1 MLEGLDRVDWKT
13 LRHAYGAAADVP
25 ELIRALLSEDPAERK
40 AAIHELFGNIYHQG
54 TVYEASSYAVPFL
67 MELLAS
73 PSTPDHE
80 SVACL
85 LASIASGTGYF
96 EVHASDEN
104 SREKWQQILG
114 KEGRSLERELEME
127 RVVKEAVRLE
137 AVKALPMLVPF
148 LSSLEPEVR
157 MSIASAFGAYR
168 SNASGIC
175 RSWSWPLRMKP
186 TKRLKKRSPKR
197 SNGFNRSDRTT
208 GHAV

>member
-1 MLEGLDRVDWKT
+1 MLEGLDRVDWKA
-13 LRHAYGAAADVP
+13 LRHAYGSADDVP

-54 TVYEASSYAVPFL
+54 TVYEASAYAVPFL

-73 PSTPDHE
+73 QSTPDRE

-114 KEGRSLERELEME
+114 KDGRSLKGELERE

-137 AVKALPMLVPF
+137 AIKALPMLVAF
-148 LSSLEPEVR
+148 LSHHEPEVR
-157 MSIASAFGAYR
+157 MSIASAFGAYPEQR
-168 SNASGIC
+168 E
-175 RSWSWPLRMKP
+175 RYLPLLEVALADETDEEAKEEIAEAV
-186 TKRLKKRSPKR
+186 KRLQQ
-197 SNGFNRSDRTT
+197 
-208 GHAV
+208 V